1 MLGEGITAEASQKI
15 DNGFYFEQLNDAR
28 VPPEKNKARFLY
40 LSGRKERFR
49 APARFIRSGAAFS
62 RRTNA
67 KNPDREVGV
76 IAI

>member
-15 DNGFYFEQLNDAR
+15 DNNFYFEQLNDAR
-28 VPPEKNKARFLY
+28 VPPEENKARFLY
-40 LSGRKERFR
+40 VPGRKGKFR
-49 APARFIRSGAAFS
+49 APARFIRCGAAFS
-62 RRTNA
+62 RPTNA